1 MWMSGLIHLDDIE
14 THPAQ
19 ANGSSDTFCMFIA
32 AHYQMFSTVK
42 LAGREPPV
50 NVIVAIMHSLD
61 CKMFYTP

>member
-1 MWMSGLIHLDDIE
+1 MSGLIHLDDIE

-42 LAGREPPV
+42 LAGREHSQEA
-50 NVIVAIMHSLD
+50 ILAIMHSLD